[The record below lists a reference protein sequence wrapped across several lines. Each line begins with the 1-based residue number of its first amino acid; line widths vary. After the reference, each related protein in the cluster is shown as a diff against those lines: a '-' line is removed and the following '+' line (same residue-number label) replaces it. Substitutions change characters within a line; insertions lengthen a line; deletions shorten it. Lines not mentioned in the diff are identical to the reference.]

1 MAVLLFSAGGAGIYP
16 FWTGPSPP
24 VLGCSALLLA
34 TAIVRNADGRMSL
47 PVHRDV

>member
-1 MAVLLFSAGGAGIYP
+1 MANSLILSRGAGIYP